1 MSYWKLCKPVEIFT
15 FPSLKPKQFGG
26 IAHISHFESEWRKN
40 FDGFCRIIWR
50 FLSQKMSVRTKY
62 FFIIR
67 CTWTTNLEAWAPQQ
81 EYLGVRNP
89 RNFYLGDQLWG
100 LGTLAKMLGSLR
112 GSLKFSL
119 EHSLAKW
126 DPEVLKGAFRSSKN
140 SHCQNETKSKTFVV
154 KMSSISMRK
163 KSFPYQ
169 WLCKW
174 WFGATQKWLLLVA

>member
-1 MSYWKLCKPVEIFT
+1 
-15 FPSLKPKQFGG
+15 
-26 IAHISHFESEWRKN
+26 
-40 FDGFCRIIWR
+40 
-50 FLSQKMSVRTKY
+50 MSVRTKY

-163 KSFPYQ
+163 KIIFISMALQ
-169 WLCKW
+169 M
-174 WFGATQKWLLLVA
+174 VAWCNSKMAIACSIKRSHFI